1 MEELVYLYQETH
13 EELTF
18 AEIYEEVKP
27 YSMNYLRKF
36 VNTKHLAFQDADL
49 EEIFHDGLSKAVN
62 SFPKGTFRGY
72 LTTCLHNT
80 ACNELRRGHRKYNM
94 CFEGGNDV
102 FTNRSSNNYTMDD
115 NILGDEYPMALIEK
129 YLYMLSEDDQ
139 KFYIDLRVHGY
150 TLAEMSV
157 RYNCSIQN
165 IRTREKNLT
174 NTIRKTIISELD

>member
-13 EELTF
+13 DELTF
-18 AEIYEEVKP
+18 ENIYEEVKP
-27 YSMNYLRKF
+27 YAINYLRKF
-36 VNTKHLAFQDADL
+36 VNTKHLAFQDSDL

-62 SFPKGTFRGY
+62 SFPKGNFKGY

-102 FTNRSSNNYTMDD
+102 FTNKGSNNYTMED
-115 NILGDEYPMALIEK
+115 NILGEEYPMGLMHK
-129 YLYMLSEDDQ
+129 YLYMLDEDDQ
-139 KFYIDLRVHGY
+139 RFYYDLRVHCY
-150 TLAEMSV
+150 TLAEMTA

-174 NTIRKTIISELD
+174 KIIRMAHESDLN

>member
-1 MEELVYLYQETH
+1 
-13 EELTF
+13 
-18 AEIYEEVKP
+18 
-27 YSMNYLRKF
+27 
-36 VNTKHLAFQDADL
+36 
-49 EEIFHDGLSKAVN
+49 
-62 SFPKGTFRGY
+62 
-72 LTTCLHNT
+72 
-80 ACNELRRGHRKYNM
+80 M

-174 NTIRKTIISELD
+174 NTIRKTIISELN